1 MKYGKAIW
9 ILLTLSVCLALL
21 AGCGGSPAT
30 AEVDKAETPAPSA
43 PAVSENPVEE
53 TDPSI
58 LPDGEYIVDVD
69 TDSSM
74 FHLNEASEGKGV
86 LTVRNGEMTVH
97 ISLPSKN
104 IVHLYPGLAA
114 DAAKEGAVLL
124 EPTLDSVT
132 YSDGVNEEVYGF
144 DIPVPYLDEDFDCAI
159 LGAKGNWYDHRMSV
173 SAPDPSN

>member
-1 MKYGKAIW
+1 M
-9 ILLTLSVCLALL
+9 
-21 AGCGGSPAT
+21 
-30 AEVDKAETPAPSA
+30 
-43 PAVSENPVEE
+43 
-53 TDPSI
+53 
-58 LPDGEYIVDVD
+58 DVD

-132 YSDGVNEEVYGF
+132 YSDGVTEEVYGF